1 MGRLLAALIAD
12 SGTAPAAIPAIP
24 AIPDLDRVHKIA
36 ESQESQGMRVTS
48 TEPDTGAVRSRL
60 LELAAAAYTDT
71 APVRALSES
80 FLRECDGMADDA
92 LRALLAML
100 RDNADRR
107 AGRPPADDTAAIMC
121 QTCGPVFVHPSIA
134 AVLPVVD
141 GWPRALG
148 CPWCFIRKAGL
159 YVPRPPV
166 TCATCRHF
174 QPGATNSAQG
184 MGRCTVD
191 AARPR
196 DPPTYPSA
204 SRYCGRWRPKE
215 PGDD

>member
-12 SGTAPAAIPAIP
+12 SGTAPAAIPANAANITP
-24 AIPDLDRVHKIA
+24 TPTERFANSRD
-36 ESQESQGMRVTS
+36 SQGMRVTGA
-48 TEPDTGAVRSRL
+48 EPDTGATRIRM
-60 LELAAAAYTDT
+60 LELAAAAYMDA

-80 FLRECDGMADDA
+80 FLRDCEGMADDA
-92 LRALLAML
+92 LRALLSML

-107 AGRPPADDTAAIMC
+107 AGRAPAGDTAAIMC
-121 QTCGPVFVHPSIA
+121 QACGPVFVHPSIA

-166 TCATCRHF
+166 TCASCRYF
-174 QPGATNSAQG
+174 KPDTINPAQG

-191 AARPR
+191 AARAQ
-196 DPPTYPSA
+196 DPPTYPST
-204 SRYCGRWRPKE
+204 SRHCDSWRPTE
-215 PGDD
+215 PDDD